1 MRKHNF
7 HPYAAVTII
16 FWSLAYVLTRLTLR
30 HFSPVSLGFLRY
42 LIASCALAG
51 IAVFTR
57 MKPPRRADLP
67 WFLAAGGAGFFFY
80 MIAFNPGQAA
90 VTAATGSVVIAT
102 APVITA
108 ALARVVY
115 GETLRAHQWTATGV
129 EFLGVV
135 VLTLL
140 KGGFSMNPGLIWLFL
155 AALALGIYNLLQRK
169 LTADYSALQTSTY
182 SIFFGTLLLAVFA
195 PASLRELGDA
205 PSRQLLYLVILGV
218 CSSAIAYVSWAKA
231 FSLAKQASLV
241 SNYMFLTPFLTSLLG
256 FFMAGETP
264 DLATLL
270 GGGILL
276 AGLFLFQ
283 FGGKW
288 QGPSRQTY

>member
-80 MIAFNPGQAA
+80 MIAFNQGQAA

-102 APVITA
+102 APVIIFRLTDFHLQYFFWYPSA
-108 ALARVVY
+108 GRVRPHFPP
-115 GETLRAHQWTATGV
+115 GTGGRPLPPAFV
-129 EFLGVV
+129 SCHF
-135 VLTLL
+135 
-140 KGGFSMNPGLIWLFL
+140 GG
-155 AALALGIYNLLQRK
+155 LLQRNRLCLLGK
-169 LTADYSALQTSTY
+169 GLLSGQT
-182 SIFFGTLLLAVFA
+182 GL
-195 PASLRELGDA
+195 PCE
-205 PSRQLLYLVILGV
+205 QLH
-218 CSSAIAYVSWAKA
+218 VSYP
-231 FSLAKQASLV
+231 V
-241 SNYMFLTPFLTSLLG
+241 SNQS
-256 FFMAGETP
+256 
-264 DLATLL
+264 
-270 GGGILL
+270 
-276 AGLFLFQ
+276 AGLFYGRRDARLGHFAGGRHPAGRSVSFPIWEKMAEPVSSDILSGWGLPVPQTDKKSQLHHWLFRIHRI
-283 FGGKW
+283 GRPLSHGMRRLCPPLLRMESGESTSSPA
-288 QGPSRQTY
+288 QGRFPL